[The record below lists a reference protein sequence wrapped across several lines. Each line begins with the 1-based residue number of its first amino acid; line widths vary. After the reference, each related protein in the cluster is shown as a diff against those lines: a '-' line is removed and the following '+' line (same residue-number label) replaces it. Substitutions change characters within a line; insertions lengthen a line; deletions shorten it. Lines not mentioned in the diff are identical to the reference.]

1 MEHRLVI
8 RAQTIHASTMGPRKT
23 SLCVFWDRAKFNRLI
38 RALPALTFTQKKF
51 KLTYSAVDFCC
62 SCSGL

>member
-8 RAQTIHASTMGPRKT
+8 RAQTIHASIMGPRKT

-38 RALPALTFTQKKF
+38 RALLALTFTQKN
-51 KLTYSAVDFCC
+51 LN
-62 SCSGL
+62 